1 MHELLKQELQL
12 VLSQTFFGSRFSFG
26 GQAKDLVGSRFGF
39 DKKNTFKNLPILT
52 LLISKVRDLAFR
64 SKLDVW

>member
-1 MHELLKQELQL
+1 MSLLVQ
-12 VLSQTFFGSRFSFG
+12 GSVFG